1 MEEREWQIML
11 AQFIESG
18 VVVKNEVINIDS
30 DLILLV
36 IIPWHIHHF
45 MTHSRC
51 VCCGAI
57 FVQLVVEQLTLAVV
71 LRCVTLVL
79 VLEA

>member
-1 MEEREWQIML
+1 
-11 AQFIESG
+11 
-18 VVVKNEVINIDS
+18 V
-30 DLILLV
+30 
-36 IIPWHIHHF
+36 
-45 MTHSRC
+45 THSRC